1 MKIIDLTIDDTGQG
15 VYAISF
21 VENPA
26 IEKDWIHLSEE
37 VQLQSIDKE
46 RRMVYGAA
54 LIPNKPIYRRRPN
67 GEEYYIRFSSEVIEQ
82 TAHKFI
88 FEGNTHNATLE
99 HAEDVDGVSFVESW
113 IKEGEQDKSA
123 HLGIKAP
130 IGTWFV
136 GGYVDNDELWEKVKS
151 GEVKGFS
158 IEGLYSEVLSAEL
171 ELEALDRE
179 LDDLLNQL

>member
-1 MKIIDLTIDDTGQG
+1 MCRMLKELSTVHLMHSPGISIRVRTKKSKSIIVISFHPLPLPHPTESSSSIMQIFVQSLNGKNLTIDVVASDTIKH
-15 VYAISF
+15 VKANHDAPYKF
-21 VENPA
+21 VA
-26 IEKDWIHLSEE
+26 
-37 VQLQSIDKE
+37 
-46 RRMVYGAA
+46 Y
-54 LIPNKPIYRRRPN
+54 
-67 GEEYYIRFSSEVIEQ
+67 
-82 TAHKFI
+82 
-88 FEGNTHNATLE
+88 ATLE

-113 IKEGEQDKSA
+113 IKEGEQDKSV

-130 IGTWFV
+130 VGTWFV

-179 LDDLLNQL
+179 LDELLKQI